1 MEEPIDVG
9 VLDVYIESQYL
20 RIDINLSTAT
30 EFEIPT
36 AGPGVLAPD
45 ALRDPKVRER
55 MSPAAVRLF
64 MRLCDRWRLAVDQ
77 RRALLGDIS
86 RPTYHN
92 WRSGRVG
99 TLTRD
104 QLERISLLLG
114 IHKGLELLLAD
125 EASAMRWFTSPNKDL
140 PFGGISPLERALR
153 GSIDDLFSVRRY
165 IDAWRGMK

>member
-1 MEEPIDVG
+1 MSSFDEAPG
-9 VLDVYIESQYL
+9 
-20 RIDINLSTAT
+20 AA
-30 EFEIPT
+30 EFAPT

-45 ALRDPKVRER
+45 ALRDPEVRKR

-64 MRLCDRWRLAVDQ
+64 LRLSELWRLAVDH

-92 WRSGRVG
+92 WQKGKIG

-104 QLERISLLLG
+104 QLERISLVLG
-114 IHKGLELLLAD
+114 IHKGLKLLFAD
-125 EASAMRWFTSPNKDL
+125 DASATRWLTSPNRDL
-140 PFGGISPLERALR
+140 PFGDQSPLDRALR
-153 GSIDDLFSVRRY
+153 GSIDDLYAVRRY